1 MRSLLPLCSVG
12 LVLALTAC
20 STTEATDDYS
30 SVPLTIWADEERA
43 QAMRTFAEAFARDVN
58 RRVEVIVVDNEE
70 LRASFLSA
78 HSTGLGPDLLVGP
91 HDWTGE
97 LASAGAIVPVG
108 LEEDDAELFSPGA
121 LAAVS
126 YDGRVHGV
134 PYATENLALLRNT
147 DLVPQTPDSLEA
159 MVATGTELV
168 DSGAVDQ
175 ALSLQVGEEG
185 DAYHIHPFFTSAGG
199 YLFGEDPS
207 GDPDPADLGVAAP
220 ESIAAFE
227 LLAELGEDGSGVLS
241 RSTDATNATSLF
253 ASGAAPFLVS
263 GPWSVAAVQEAGLPF
278 AVDPVPSFAE
288 GDPARPLIGVQ
299 SFFVASG
306 ASDPDLAEKLARV
319 FLDDPELSVILY
331 EADPRVPALD
341 EALEMLTEQDPNL
354 EAFQRAGEGGLPM
367 PAIPEMEAV
376 WSPFSQASADI
387 IGGAE
392 PAEALAEA
400 ERIIIEGFDEQDSGA

>member
-20 STTEATDDYS
+20 STTEEVDDYT

-43 QAMRTFAEAFARDVN
+43 QAMRTFAEAFARDAN
-58 RRVEVIVVDNEE
+58 RQVEVIVVDHEE
-70 LRASFLSA
+70 LRASFLSS

-108 LEEDDAELFSPGA
+108 LDPDHADLFSPGA
-121 LAAVS
+121 LDAVS
-126 YDGRVHGV
+126 YEGRAHGV
-134 PYATENLALLRNT
+134 PYATENLALFRNT
-147 DLVPQTPDSLEA
+147 DLVPDPPTSVED
-159 MVATGTELV
+159 MVKTGTDLV
-168 DSGAVDQ
+168 DSGSVDM
-175 ALSLQVGEEG
+175 ALSIQVGEEG
-185 DAYHIHPFFTSAGG
+185 DAYHVHPFFTSAGG
-199 YLFGEDPS
+199 YLFGEDAA
-207 GDPDPADLGVAAP
+207 GDPDPTDLGVAAP

-241 RSTDATNATSLF
+241 RTTDATNATSLF
-253 ASGAAPFLVS
+253 TSGEAPFLVS
-263 GPWSVAAVQEAGLPF
+263 GPWSVAAAQESDVSF
-278 AVDPVPSFAE
+278 TVDPVPSFAE
-288 GDPARPLIGVQ
+288 GAPARPLIGVQ
-299 SFFVASG
+299 AFFVASG
-306 ASDPDLAEKLARV
+306 ASDPDLAEDLAEA
-319 FLDDPELSVILY
+319 FLNDPELSVILH

-341 EALEMLTEQDPNL
+341 AALEMVADQDPHL

-387 IGGAE
+387 IGGAD
-392 PAEALAEA
+392 PAEALVEA
-400 ERIIIEGFDEQDSGA
+400 ERLILESFGG

>member
-1 MRSLLPLCSVG
+1 MRSLIPLCSLG

-20 STTEATDDYS
+20 STAEELDDYS

-43 QAMRTFAEAFARDVN
+43 QGMRTFAEAFARDAN
-58 RRVEVIVVDNEE
+58 RQVEVIVVDYEE
-70 LRASFLSA
+70 LRASFLSS
-78 HSTGLGPDLLVGP
+78 HGTGLGPDLLVGP

-108 LEEDDAELFSPGA
+108 LDPDDAELFSPGA

-126 YDGRVHGV
+126 YEGQAHGV
-134 PYATENLALLRNT
+134 PYATENLALFRNT
-147 DLVPQTPDSLEA
+147 DLVPDAPDSLED
-159 MVATGTELV
+159 MLETGADLV
-168 DSGAVDQ
+168 DSGSVSQ

-185 DAYHIHPFFTSAGG
+185 DGYHIHPFFTSAGG
-199 YLFGEDPS
+199 YLFGEDES
-207 GDPDPADLGVAAP
+207 GDPDPTDLGVAAP

-227 LLAELGEDGSGVLS
+227 QLAELGEEGSGVLT
-241 RSTDATNATSLF
+241 RATDSANATALF
-253 ASGAAPFLVS
+253 TSGEAPFLVS
-263 GPWSVAAVQEAGLPF
+263 GPWSVAAAQESEVSF

-288 GDPARPLIGVQ
+288 GAKARPLIGVQ
-299 SFFVASG
+299 AFFVASG
-306 ASDPDLAEKLARV
+306 ASDPDLAENLARV
-319 FLDDPELSVILY
+319 FLEDPELSVILH

-341 EALEMLTEQDPNL
+341 EALQQVAEQDPHL

-387 IGGAE
+387 IGGAD

-400 ERIIIEGFDEQDSGA
+400 ERLILEGFGE